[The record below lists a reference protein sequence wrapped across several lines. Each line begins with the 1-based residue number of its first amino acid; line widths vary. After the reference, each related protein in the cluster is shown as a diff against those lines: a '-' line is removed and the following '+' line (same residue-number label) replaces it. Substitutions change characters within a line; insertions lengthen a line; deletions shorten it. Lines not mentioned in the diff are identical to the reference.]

1 MSLICITYI
10 HGSRQQVMY
19 KSINQR
25 KIFQKGEWKTL
36 LLKSKLNIIIFT
48 IVLPEYIAMKN

>member
-1 MSLICITYI
+1 
-10 HGSRQQVMY
+10 MY

-25 KIFQKGEWKTL
+25 TFFQTGEWKTP

-48 IVLPEYIAMKN
+48 IVLPEYTAMKN